1 MNKHALGGCVK
12 ACGPELLATWPA
24 SQYINKNRPRA
35 WTEPPR
41 RPSLLRTFGMPALPR
56 LACYCARAVHRRALS
71 LLAAIVHPR
80 SRARAHAG
88 DDRQALGEFLP
99 QGVLLE
105 RPMLARV
112 IEDCLALRRAQH
124 ARDVRTTCV
133 RHMPCA
139 RYVHSMRLAYTR
151 HWRETRDV
159 CSRSVT
165 YARHTCGDAT
175 KAVKCGLV
183 SRPVVTSLTMR
194 RSREKST
201 RSPGADAHG
210 VVQGCTLPG

>member
-1 MNKHALGGCVK
+1 M
-12 ACGPELLATWPA
+12 
-24 SQYINKNRPRA
+24 
-35 WTEPPR
+35 
-41 RPSLLRTFGMPALPR
+41 
-56 LACYCARAVHRRALS
+56 
-71 LLAAIVHPR
+71 AAIVHPR

-210 VVQGCTLPG
+210 VVQGCTLPGQTGLRVLIRRVSTRRCLMPLREKSPRTQAPAHPPARQTLRRLEDTFLTI